1 VSQPSSRPK
10 LLRPGRAALAA
21 LATLT
26 LLAPSASAE
35 APADAARSFKYELRS
50 VGARQG
56 QAVLSIGERT
66 KVGDRW
72 LRSVRLE
79 ARTEGLLGRLY
90 RAGADATTWIDD
102 HWLPVRAH
110 WEGFTKTGKRRVDVR
125 YEGRRILGEYDR
137 EGQPLKKTDRKLVRR
152 TTDTVSVFAWLM
164 NQDLKPGQRL
174 RQPLFAGTRI
184 YWLTIEVGEPERIMV
199 PVGLR
204 VAYPVKVVATRGKKY
219 RREAT
224 YYLGVDDGVP
234 YKLSFSYGLVGA
246 VEAVLIGSRTG

>member
-1 VSQPSSRPK
+1 MSQHPACPK
-10 LLRPGRAALAA
+10 LPLVGRAALAA
-21 LATLT
+21 LVALS
-26 LLAPSASAE
+26 LVAPSAA
-35 APADAARSFKYELRS
+35 AAGPADGARSFKYELRS

-56 QAVLSIGERT
+56 QAILSIGERT
-66 KVGDRW
+66 RVGDRW

-125 YEGRRILGEYDR
+125 YEGRRILGEYER
-137 EGQPLKKTDRKLVRR
+137 EGKPLQKTDRKLVRR

-164 NQDLKPGQRL
+164 NQDLRPGQRM

-184 YWLTIEVGEPERIMV
+184 YWLTIEVGEPERILV

-234 YKLSFSYGLVGA
+234 YKLSFTYGLVGA
-246 VEAVLIGSRTG
+246 VEAVLVGARTG